1 MNLVKDIERALER
14 GDRRGG
20 CMEALAWMP
29 GVLGLVPRWKND
41 GAGGREAGQHLRAM
55 VHKARMAKQVRHIS
69 Q

>member
-1 MNLVKDIERALER
+1 MNLVKDAERALER
-14 GDRRGG
+14 GDRMGG
-20 CMEALAWMP
+20 CMEALDAWCY
-29 GVLGLVPRWKND
+29 GVGAKVEND